1 MSRNEDVRFLRS
13 DLVKLWWY
21 EYYLLDML
29 VLALATSLLTFFV
42 LLKCLTCFSARRKT
56 KEE

>member
-29 VLALATSLLTFFV
+29 VLALAAGSLTFFV
-42 LLKCLTCFSARRKT
+42 LFKCLTCFSARRKT